1 MQTSG
6 GLAHGAQRFRFHAVL
21 ARQAQQTGSQ
31 REARIN
37 GLAARDVAHRGLP
50 TVQAQ
55 RDFWLSDASGFQPAK
70 QGGPINKGVHASR
83 ISASRSE
90 VNSSANIGLTYPQGM
105 KTRSDYGSRLQ
116 QARRHAGLTQKQL
129 AARAGISQGTL
140 SELEINAQ
148 SSGFTPQLA
157 AACGVDAHWLATG
170 MGAMLPGSGQPQLG
184 LSLVAHPVILDEI
197 TVIPRITWEDLV
209 SRASLPLAFEVAA
222 PDAAMAPK
230 VPQGTVVKFERELE
244 ARPGDGVLVRDREGH
259 HYLRIYRE
267 KRPGHW
273 EAYAINDAYSPL
285 DSQADGLTV
294 VAVLTAVAGRWA

>member
-1 MQTSG
+1 MHTSG
-6 GLAHGAQRFRFHAVL
+6 GLAHGAQRFHFHPVF
-21 ARQAQQTGSQ
+21 ARQAQQTGGQ
-31 REARIN
+31 REARIC
-37 GLAARDVAHRGLP
+37 GLATRDIAHGGLP
-50 TVQAQ
+50 TVQLQ
-55 RDFWLSDASGFQPAK
+55 RDFWLSDTGRFEATQ
-70 QGGPINKGVHASR
+70 QRGPVNKSVHAGR
-83 ISASRSE
+83 ISNKRSE
-90 VNSSANIGLTYPQGM
+90 SKRESYIGFAYAMRMTSEFGKRLRSA
-105 KTRSDYGSRLQ
+105 RE
-116 QARRHAGLTQKQL
+116 HAGLTQEQL
-129 AARAGISQGTL
+129 AQRAGV
-140 SELEINAQ
+140 AQ
-148 SSGFTPQLA
+148 STLATAEMKGAGSRKTPQLA

-170 MGAMLPGSGQPQLG
+170 QGQMLQESGQSQVG
-184 LSLVAHPVILDEI
+184 LPPVAHPVILDEI

-222 PDAAMAPK
+222 PDASMAPK